1 MKEEMIRV
9 GILDA
14 KTREFNV
21 GEIRNDLQ
29 TFYEVIDCDTI
40 DIAVRDVYDQTFDI
54 IVDDEGLLKEDPIVT
69 AIDTNFQPML
79 VGTLIFCHHDS
90 EGNLT
95 SISEEDEHRLR
106 LATISGY
113 AWPCSYL

>member
-14 KTREFNV
+14 RTREFNV

-29 TFYEVIDCDTI
+29 AFYETIDCDII
-40 DIAVRDVYDQTFDI
+40 DIVVREVYEKPFDI
-54 IVDDEGLLKEDPIVT
+54 IVDDEGLLKEAPIVT
-69 AIDTNFQPML
+69 AIDADFQPML

-90 EGNLT
+90 KGNLT
-95 SISEEDEHRLR
+95 SISEEDERALR

-113 AWPCSYL
+113 AWPCNYC